1 MQGVTKQYLRGKDM
15 GNNKFGNPF
24 KETMNLYL
32 IVIAILVVSIAY
44 YNLLFGVIG
53 FFLLLGLI
61 FYNWLSDRNKS
72 RKWRKYVEA
81 ISTHIDSAA
90 RYAVF
95 NLPVPLVV
103 IDLEGKIN
111 WYNSKFTEIVSENGV
126 IGKSIMSLIPVLTL
140 DQFKNGEQQEG
151 VKIGDR
157 VFNVFANMVNLEDE
171 TPQNFIIMLYWFDV
185 TPYTD
190 LKRRFDSEK
199 PVLAL
204 INVDNFE
211 DVMNET
217 KEEKIPFVTSEIEK
231 RINLWATRMNALIKR
246 YQKDKYI
253 VLFESK
259 YIETLEAKRFSI
271 LDEVREIDA
280 GNKIP
285 VTLSIGIGVNGNTPA
300 QLEEDAYSCLELAL
314 GRGGDQVVIR
324 KKNTFEFYG
333 GKTKAVEK
341 RNRVK
346 ARVIAHGFRALID
359 ESTKVIIMGHKSPD
373 MDSFGAAIGVFRCV
387 INRGKEAF
395 VVLNEV
401 NEGIETVYST
411 IKNNELYK
419 FLSSEQALELV
430 DENTLVVVVD
440 THKPSLTEC
449 PELIDETDRIVLID
463 HHRRSTE
470 FIDKAVLKYMEPYA
484 SSTSELVTEMLQYM
498 ENKPRIEK
506 EEADALLAGITV
518 DTKNFSLKT
527 GVRTF
532 DAAAY
537 LRRQGADTTRVRQ
550 LFQDDMQTFIEKAAI
565 VGTAVRYKETI
576 AISTSE
582 VQSDSIQLIAAQA
595 ADDLLDIKGIN
606 TSFVIAKK
614 TDDTVFISGRSLGDI
629 NVQVILEKLGGGGH
643 LEVAGAQF
651 KEHDIEEIKSKLIQS
666 IDQYFEEGATK

>member
-1 MQGVTKQYLRGKDM
+1 M
-15 GNNKFGNPF
+15 GNNKGNNKVNNPF

-32 IVIAILVVSIAY
+32 IVIAILVIALAY
-44 YNLLFGVIG
+44 YNSIFGIVG
-53 FFLLLGLI
+53 FLAFLSLI
-61 FYNWLSDRNKS
+61 IYNWLSDRNKS

-81 ISTHIDSAA
+81 LSTNIDSAA

-103 IDLEGKIN
+103 IDIDGKIN
-111 WYNSKFTEIVSENGV
+111 WYNSKFTEMVAEKSV
-126 IGKSIMSLIPVLTL
+126 IGKSIVTLIPSLSIE
-140 DQFKNGEQQEG
+140 QFKTGEQQEG
-151 VKIGDR
+151 IRISDKTYDVY
-157 VFNVFANMVNLEDE
+157 ANMVNLEDE
-171 TPQNFIIMLYWFDV
+171 NPQDMVIMLYWFDTTV
-185 TPYTD
+185 QTE
-190 LKRRFDSEK
+190 LKMKYDEEK

-231 RINLWATRMNALIKR
+231 RVNLWATRMNGMIKR

-253 VLFESK
+253 VIFESK
-259 YIETLEAKRFSI
+259 YLENLEAKRFSI
-271 LDEVREIDA
+271 LDEIREIDV

-285 VTLSIGIGVNGNTPA
+285 VTLSIGIGVNGKTPA
-300 QLEEDAYSCLELAL
+300 LLEEDAYASLELAL
-314 GRGGDQVVIR
+314 GRGGDQAVLR
-324 KKNTFEFYG
+324 KRNTFEFYG

-346 ARVIAHGFRALID
+346 ARVIAHGFQSLID
-359 ESTKVIIMGHKSPD
+359 ESSKVIVMGHKSPD
-373 MDSFGAAIGVFRCV
+373 MDSFGAAIGIYRGV
-387 INRGKEAF
+387 INRGKEAAI
-395 VVLNEV
+395 VLNEV
-401 NEGIETVYST
+401 TEAIEMVYQSFKDKDIYQFIT
-411 IKNNELYK
+411 
-419 FLSSEQALELV
+419 SAQAIELV
-430 DENTLVVVVD
+430 DENTMVVVVD

-449 PELIDETDRIVLID
+449 PEIIDQTNRIVLMD

-484 SSTSELVTEMLQYM
+484 SSTSELVTEILQYM

-550 LFQDDMQTFIEKAAI
+550 LFQDDLQTFIEKASI

-576 AISTSE
+576 AISTSSI
-582 VQSDSIQLIAAQA
+582 QSESIQLIAAQA

-606 TSFVIAKK
+606 ASFVIAKK
-614 TDDTVFISGRSLGDI
+614 TDDTVFISGRSLGDV
-629 NVQVILEKLGGGGH
+629 NVQIILETLGGGGH

-651 KEHDIEEIKSKLIQS
+651 KDADIEVIKEKLIKS
-666 IDQYFEEGATK
+666 IDQYYEEGASK

>member
-1 MQGVTKQYLRGKDM
+1 M
-15 GNNKFGNPF
+15 GNNKMNNPF
-24 KETMNLYL
+24 KETLNLYL
-32 IVIAILVVSIAY
+32 IVIALLVIALAY
-44 YNLLFGVIG
+44 YNSLFGIVG
-53 FFLLLGLI
+53 FLAFLSLI
-61 FYNWLSDRNKS
+61 IYNWLSDRNKS

-81 ISTHIDSAA
+81 LSTNIDSAA

-103 IDLEGKIN
+103 IDIDGKIN
-111 WYNSKFTEIVSENGV
+111 WYNSKFTDMVAEKSV
-126 IGKSIMSLIPVLTL
+126 IGKSITTLIPALAIE
-140 DQFKNGEQQEG
+140 QFKTGEQQQG
-151 VKIGDR
+151 VKISDKTYD
-157 VFNVFANMVNLEDE
+157 VHANMVNLEDDN
-171 TPQNFIIMLYWFDV
+171 PQNMVIMLYWFD
-185 TPYTD
+185 TTAHTE
-190 LKRRFDSEK
+190 LKMKYDEEK
-199 PVLAL
+199 PILAL

-231 RINLWATRMNALIKR
+231 RVNLWATRMNGMIKR

-253 VLFESK
+253 VIFEAK
-259 YIETLEAKRFSI
+259 YLENLEAKRFSI
-271 LDEVREIDA
+271 LDEVREIDV

-300 QLEEDAYSCLELAL
+300 LLEEDAYASLELAL
-314 GRGGDQVVIR
+314 GRGGDQAVLR
-324 KKNTFEFYG
+324 KRNTFEFYG

-346 ARVIAHGFRALID
+346 ARVIAHGFQSLID
-359 ESTKVIIMGHKSPD
+359 ESSKVIVMGHKSPD
-373 MDSFGAAIGVFRCV
+373 MDSFGAAIGIYRGV
-387 INRGKEAF
+387 INRGKEAAI
-395 VVLNEV
+395 VLNEV
-401 NEGIETVYST
+401 TEAIQMVFETFKDKEIYHFITSA
-411 IKNNELYK
+411 
-419 FLSSEQALELV
+419 QAIELV
-430 DENTLVVVVD
+430 DENTMVVVVD

-449 PELIDETDRIVLID
+449 PEIIDQTDRIVLMD

-484 SSTSELVTEMLQYM
+484 SSTSELVTEILQYM

-537 LRRQGADTTRVRQ
+537 LRRQGADTIRVRQ
-550 LFQDDMQTFIEKAAI
+550 LFQDDLQTFIEKASI
-565 VGTAVRYKETI
+565 VGTAVRHKETI
-576 AISTSE
+576 AISTSTI
-582 VQSDSIQLIAAQA
+582 QSESIQLIAAQA

-606 TSFVIAKK
+606 ASFVIAQKP
-614 TDDTVFISGRSLGDI
+614 DGTVFISGRSLGDV
-629 NVQVILEKLGGGGH
+629 NVQIILETLGGGGH

-651 KEHDIEEIKSKLIQS
+651 KDTDIELVKERLIQS
-666 IDQYFEEGATK
+666 IDQYYEEGASK

>member
-1 MQGVTKQYLRGKDM
+1 M
-15 GNNKFGNPF
+15 GNNKMSNPF

-32 IVIAILVVSIAY
+32 VVIAVLVIGVGY
-44 YNLLFGVIG
+44 YNT
-53 FFLLLGLI
+53 LLGLLGLLMLI
-61 FYNWLSDRNKS
+61 GLIVYNWLSDRNKS
-72 RKWRKYVEA
+72 RKWRKYIETL
-81 ISTHIDSAA
+81 STNIDSAA

-103 IDLEGKIN
+103 IDIDGKIN
-111 WYNSKFTEIVSENGV
+111 WYNSKFTDMVSEKSV
-126 IGKSIMSLIPVLTL
+126 IGKSIISLIPALAL
-140 DQFKNGEQQEG
+140 DQFKSGEQQEG
-151 VKIGDR
+151 IKIGDKT
-157 VFNVFANMVNLEDE
+157 FNVFANMVNLEDE
-171 TPQNFIIMLYWFDV
+171 TPQNMVIMLYWFD
-185 TPYTD
+185 TTQLTQ
-190 LKRRFDSEK
+190 LKMNYEEEK
-199 PVLAL
+199 HIMAL

-217 KEEKIPFVTSEIEK
+217 KEDKIPFVTSEIEK
-231 RINLWATRMNALIKR
+231 RINLWASRMNAMIKR
-246 YQKDKYI
+246 YSKDKYI

-259 YIETLEAKRFSI
+259 YLENLEAKRFSI
-271 LDEVREIDA
+271 LDEVREIDV

-285 VTLSIGIGVNGNTPA
+285 VTLSVGIGVNGKTPIS
-300 QLEEDAYSCLELAL
+300 LEEDAYACLELAL

-359 ESTKVIIMGHKSPD
+359 ESSKVIIMGHKSPD
-373 MDSFGAAIGVFRCV
+373 MDSFGSALGVYRCV

-395 VVLNEV
+395 IVLNEV
-401 NEGIETVYST
+401 TEGIQTLHATVKDKGIYQLITSVQSKD
-411 IKNNELYK
+411 I
-419 FLSSEQALELV
+419 V
-430 DENTLVVVVD
+430 DDNTLIVVVD

-449 PELIDETDRIVLID
+449 PELIEENDRIVLID

-484 SSTSELVTEMLQYM
+484 SSTSELVAEIFQYM
-498 ENKPRIEK
+498 ENKPHIEK

-518 DTKNFSLKT
+518 DTKNFSIKT

-550 LFQDDMQTFIEKAAI
+550 LFQDDLQTFIDKAAI
-565 VGTAVRYKETI
+565 VGTAIRYTESI
-576 AISTSE
+576 AISTSDI
-582 VQSDSIQLIAAQA
+582 QSESIQLIAAQA

-614 TDDTVFISGRSLGDI
+614 IDGTVFISGRSLGDI
-629 NVQVILEKLGGGGH
+629 NVQVILEMLGGGGH
-643 LEVAGAQF
+643 LEIAGAQF
-651 KEHDIEEIKSKLIQS
+651 KDTNIEAIKEKLIQS
-666 IDQYFEEGATK
+666 IDQYFMEGVTK

>member
-1 MQGVTKQYLRGKDM
+1 M
-15 GNNKFGNPF
+15 GNNKMINPF

-32 IVIAILVVSIAY
+32 VVIAVLVIGVGY
-44 YNLLFGVIG
+44 YNT
-53 FFLLLGLI
+53 LLGILGLLMLI
-61 FYNWLSDRNKS
+61 GLIVYNWLSDRNKS
-72 RKWRKYVEA
+72 RKWRKYVETL
-81 ISTHIDSAA
+81 STNIDSAA

-103 IDLEGKIN
+103 IDIDGKIN
-111 WYNSKFTEIVSENGV
+111 WYNSKFTDMVSEKSV
-126 IGKSIMSLIPVLTL
+126 IGKSIISLIPALAL
-140 DQFKNGEQQEG
+140 DQFKSGEQQEG
-151 VKIGDR
+151 IKIGDKS
-157 VFNVFANMVNLEDE
+157 FNVFANMVNLEDE
-171 TPQNFIIMLYWFDV
+171 TPQNMVIMLYWFD
-185 TPYTD
+185 TTQLTQ
-190 LKRRFDSEK
+190 LKMKYDEEK
-199 PVLAL
+199 HIMAL

-217 KEEKIPFVTSEIEK
+217 KEDKIPFVTSEIEK
-231 RINLWATRMNALIKR
+231 RINLWASRMNAMIKR
-246 YQKDKYI
+246 YSKDKYI

-259 YIETLEAKRFSI
+259 YLENLEAKRFSI
-271 LDEVREIDA
+271 LDEVREIDV

-285 VTLSIGIGVNGNTPA
+285 VTLSIGIGVNGKTPIS
-300 QLEEDAYSCLELAL
+300 LEEDAYACLELAL

-359 ESTKVIIMGHKSPD
+359 ESSKVIIMGHKSPD
-373 MDSFGAAIGVFRCV
+373 MDSFGSALGVYRCV

-395 VVLNEV
+395 IVLNEV
-401 NEGIETVYST
+401 TEGIQTLHATVKDKGIYQLINS
-411 IKNNELYK
+411 I
-419 FLSSEQALELV
+419 QAV
-430 DENTLVVVVD
+430 DIVDDNTLIVVVD

-449 PELIDETDRIVLID
+449 PELIVDNDRIVLID

-484 SSTSELVTEMLQYM
+484 SSTSELVAEIFQYM
-498 ENKPRIEK
+498 ENKPHIEK

-518 DTKNFSLKT
+518 DTKNFSIKT

-550 LFQDDMQTFIEKAAI
+550 LFQDDLQTFIDKAAI
-565 VGTAVRYKETI
+565 VGTAIRYTESI
-576 AISTSE
+576 AISTSDI
-582 VQSDSIQLIAAQA
+582 QSESIQLIAAQA

-614 TDDTVFISGRSLGDI
+614 MDGTVFISGRSLGDI
-629 NVQVILEKLGGGGH
+629 NVQVILEMLGGGGH
-643 LEVAGAQF
+643 LEIAGAQF
-651 KEHDIEEIKSKLIQS
+651 KDTNIEAIKDKLIQS
-666 IDQYFEEGATK
+666 IDQYFMEGVTK

>member
-1 MQGVTKQYLRGKDM
+1 M
-15 GNNKFGNPF
+15 GNNKMGNPF

-32 IVIAILVVSIAY
+32 IVIAVLVLVISFYNILLGI
-44 YNLLFGVIG
+44 GG
-53 FFLLLGLI
+53 FFTLLALI
-61 FYNWLSDRNKS
+61 FYNWYSDRLKS

-81 ISTHIDSAA
+81 ISTSIDSAA
-90 RYAVF
+90 KYAVF

-103 IDLEGKIN
+103 IDLDGKIN
-111 WYNSKFTEIVSENGV
+111 WYNSKFSDVITETNV
-126 IGKSIMSLIPVLTL
+126 IGNSIISLVPSLTL
-140 DQFKNGEQQEG
+140 EQFKSGEQQEG
-151 VKIGDR
+151 IKIGDKT
-157 VFNVFANMVNLEDE
+157 FNVFANLVNLEDE
-171 TPQNFIIMLYWFDV
+171 NPQNMIIMLYWFE
-185 TPYTD
+185 TTAYTD
-190 LKRRFDSEK
+190 LKHRYNDEK

-231 RINLWATRMNALIKR
+231 RVNLWAMRMNGMIKR

-253 VLFESK
+253 VIFESK
-259 YIETLEAKRFSI
+259 YIENLEAKRFSI
-271 LDEVREIDA
+271 LDEVREIDV

-285 VTLSIGIGVNGNTPA
+285 VTLSIGIGVNGTTPA
-300 QLEEDAYSCLELAL
+300 MLEEDAFACLELAL

-359 ESTKVIIMGHKSPD
+359 ESSKVSIIGHKTPD
-373 MDSFGAAIGVFRCV
+373 MDSFGSTIGLYRCV
-387 INRGKEAF
+387 ANRGKEGYI
-395 VVLNEV
+395 VLSEV
-401 NEGIETVYST
+401 NEGIETVFQT
-411 IKNNELYK
+411 IKDKDLYQFVTPLQAVELM
-419 FLSSEQALELV
+419 
-430 DENTLVVVVD
+430 DENAMLVVVD

-449 PELIDETDRIVLID
+449 PELIDMTDRVVLID

-484 SSTSELVTEMLQYM
+484 SSTSELVTEILQYM
-498 ENKPRIEK
+498 ENKPRLEK

-537 LRRQGADTTRVRQ
+537 LRRQGADTIRVRQ
-550 LFQDDMQTFIEKAAI
+550 LFQDDMQTFVEKAAI
-565 VGTAVRYKETI
+565 VGTAMRHRESI
-576 AISTSE
+576 AISTTEIESE
-582 VQSDSIQLIAAQA
+582 SIQLIAAQA

-606 TSFVIAKK
+606 ASFVIAKK
-614 TDDTVFISGRSLGDI
+614 SDGSVFISGRSLGDI

-651 KEHDIEEIKSKLIQS
+651 KDTDVNSVKESLIKS
-666 IDQYFEEGATK
+666 IDQYFEEGA

>member
-1 MQGVTKQYLRGKDM
+1 M
-15 GNNKFGNPF
+15 GNNKMINPF

-32 IVIAILVVSIAY
+32 VVIAVLVIGVGY
-44 YNLLFGVIG
+44 YNT
-53 FFLLLGLI
+53 LLGILGLLMLI
-61 FYNWLSDRNKS
+61 GLIVYNWLSDRNKS
-72 RKWRKYVEA
+72 RKWRKYIETL
-81 ISTHIDSAA
+81 STNIDSAA

-103 IDLEGKIN
+103 IDIDGKIN
-111 WYNSKFTEIVSENGV
+111 WYNSKFTDMVSEKSV
-126 IGKSIMSLIPVLTL
+126 IGKSIISLIPALAL
-140 DQFKNGEQQEG
+140 DQFKSGEQQEG
-151 VKIGDR
+151 IKIGDKS
-157 VFNVFANMVNLEDE
+157 FNVFANMVNLEDE
-171 TPQNFIIMLYWFDV
+171 TPQNMVIMLYWFD
-185 TPYTD
+185 TTQLTQ
-190 LKRRFDSEK
+190 LKMKYDEEK
-199 PVLAL
+199 HIMAL

-217 KEEKIPFVTSEIEK
+217 KEDKIPFVTSEIEK
-231 RINLWATRMNALIKR
+231 RINLWASRMNAMIKR
-246 YQKDKYI
+246 YSKDKYI

-259 YIETLEAKRFSI
+259 YLENLEAKRFSI
-271 LDEVREIDA
+271 LDEVREIDV

-285 VTLSIGIGVNGNTPA
+285 VTLSIGIGVNGKTPIS
-300 QLEEDAYSCLELAL
+300 LEEDAYACLELAL

-359 ESTKVIIMGHKSPD
+359 ESSKVIIMGHKSPD
-373 MDSFGAAIGVFRCV
+373 MDSFGSALGVYRCV

-395 VVLNEV
+395 IVLNEV
-401 NEGIETVYST
+401 TEGIQTLHATVKDKGIYQLINS
-411 IKNNELYK
+411 I
-419 FLSSEQALELV
+419 QAV
-430 DENTLVVVVD
+430 DIVDDNTLIVVVD

-449 PELIDETDRIVLID
+449 PELIVDNDRIVLID

-484 SSTSELVTEMLQYM
+484 SSTSELVAEIFQYM
-498 ENKPRIEK
+498 ENKPHIEK

-518 DTKNFSLKT
+518 DTKNFSIKT

-550 LFQDDMQTFIEKAAI
+550 LFQDDLQTFIDKAAI
-565 VGTAVRYKETI
+565 VGTAIRYTESI
-576 AISTSE
+576 AISTSDI
-582 VQSDSIQLIAAQA
+582 QSESIQLIAAQA

-614 TDDTVFISGRSLGDI
+614 MDGTVFISGRSLGDI
-629 NVQVILEKLGGGGH
+629 NVQVILEMLGGGGH
-643 LEVAGAQF
+643 LEIAGAQF
-651 KEHDIEEIKSKLIQS
+651 KDTNIEAIKDKLIQS
-666 IDQYFEEGATK
+666 IDQYFMEGVTK

>member
-1 MQGVTKQYLRGKDM
+1 M
-15 GNNKFGNPF
+15 GNNKMNNPF
-24 KETMNLYL
+24 KETLNLYL
-32 IVIAILVVSIAY
+32 IVIALLVIALAY
-44 YNLLFGVIG
+44 YNSLFGIVG
-53 FFLLLGLI
+53 FLAFLSLI
-61 FYNWLSDRNKS
+61 IYNWLSDRNKS

-81 ISTHIDSAA
+81 LSTNIDSAA

-103 IDLEGKIN
+103 IDIDGKIN
-111 WYNSKFTEIVSENGV
+111 WYNSKFTDMVAEKSV
-126 IGKSIMSLIPVLTL
+126 IGKSITTLIPALAIE
-140 DQFKNGEQQEG
+140 QFKTGEQQQG
-151 VKIGDR
+151 VKISDKTYD
-157 VFNVFANMVNLEDE
+157 VDANMVNLEDDN
-171 TPQNFIIMLYWFDV
+171 PQNMVIMLYWFD
-185 TPYTD
+185 TTAHTE
-190 LKRRFDSEK
+190 LKMKYDEEK
-199 PVLAL
+199 PILAL

-231 RINLWATRMNALIKR
+231 RVNLWATRMNGMIKR

-253 VLFESK
+253 VIFEAK
-259 YIETLEAKRFSI
+259 YLENLEAKRFSI
-271 LDEVREIDA
+271 LDEVREIDV

-300 QLEEDAYSCLELAL
+300 LLEEDAYASLELAL
-314 GRGGDQVVIR
+314 GRGGDQAVLR
-324 KKNTFEFYG
+324 KRNTFEFYG

-346 ARVIAHGFRALID
+346 ARVIAHGFQSLID
-359 ESTKVIIMGHKSPD
+359 ESSKVIVMGHKSPD
-373 MDSFGAAIGVFRCV
+373 MDSFGAAIGIYRGV
-387 INRGKEAF
+387 INRGKEAAI
-395 VVLNEV
+395 VLNEV
-401 NEGIETVYST
+401 TEAIQMVFETFKDKEIYHFITSA
-411 IKNNELYK
+411 
-419 FLSSEQALELV
+419 QAIELV
-430 DENTLVVVVD
+430 DENTMVVVVD

-449 PELIDETDRIVLID
+449 PEIIDQTDRIVLMD

-484 SSTSELVTEMLQYM
+484 SSTSELVTEILQYM

-537 LRRQGADTTRVRQ
+537 LRRQGADTIRVRQ
-550 LFQDDMQTFIEKAAI
+550 LFQDDLQTFIEKASI
-565 VGTAVRYKETI
+565 VGTAVRHKETI
-576 AISTSE
+576 AISTSTI
-582 VQSDSIQLIAAQA
+582 QSESIQLIAAQA

-606 TSFVIAKK
+606 ASFVIAQKP
-614 TDDTVFISGRSLGDI
+614 DGTVFISGRSLGDV
-629 NVQVILEKLGGGGH
+629 NVQIILETLGGGGH

-651 KEHDIEEIKSKLIQS
+651 KDTDIELVKERLIQS
-666 IDQYFEEGATK
+666 IDQYYEEGASK

>member
-1 MQGVTKQYLRGKDM
+1 M
-15 GNNKFGNPF
+15 GNNKMNNPF
-24 KETMNLYL
+24 KETLNLYL
-32 IVIAILVVSIAY
+32 IVIALLVIALAY
-44 YNLLFGVIG
+44 YNSLFGIVG
-53 FFLLLGLI
+53 FLAFLSLI
-61 FYNWLSDRNKS
+61 IYNWLSDRNKS

-81 ISTHIDSAA
+81 LSTNIDSAA

-103 IDLEGKIN
+103 IDIDGKIN
-111 WYNSKFTEIVSENGV
+111 WYNSKFTDMVAEKSV
-126 IGKSIMSLIPVLTL
+126 IGKSITTLIPALAIE
-140 DQFKNGEQQEG
+140 QFKTGEQQQG
-151 VKIGDR
+151 VKISDKTYD
-157 VFNVFANMVNLEDE
+157 VHANMVNLEDDN
-171 TPQNFIIMLYWFDV
+171 PQNMVIMLYWFD
-185 TPYTD
+185 TTAHTE
-190 LKRRFDSEK
+190 LKMKYDEEK
-199 PVLAL
+199 PILAL

-231 RINLWATRMNALIKR
+231 RVNLWATRMNGMIKR

-253 VLFESK
+253 VIFEAK
-259 YIETLEAKRFSI
+259 YLENLEAKRFSI
-271 LDEVREIDA
+271 LDEVREIDV

-300 QLEEDAYSCLELAL
+300 LLEEDAYASLELAL
-314 GRGGDQVVIR
+314 GRGGDQAVLR
-324 KKNTFEFYG
+324 KRNTFEFYG

-346 ARVIAHGFRALID
+346 ARVIAHGFQSLID
-359 ESTKVIIMGHKSPD
+359 ESSKVIVMGHKSPD
-373 MDSFGAAIGVFRCV
+373 MDSFGAAIGIYRGV
-387 INRGKEAF
+387 INRGKEAAI
-395 VVLNEV
+395 VLNEV
-401 NEGIETVYST
+401 TEAIQMVFETFKDKEIYHFITSA
-411 IKNNELYK
+411 
-419 FLSSEQALELV
+419 QAIELV
-430 DENTLVVVVD
+430 DENTMVVVVD

-449 PELIDETDRIVLID
+449 PEIIDQTDRVVLMD

-484 SSTSELVTEMLQYM
+484 SSTSELVTEILQYM

-537 LRRQGADTTRVRQ
+537 LRRQGADTIRVRQ
-550 LFQDDMQTFIEKAAI
+550 LFQDDLQTFIEKASI
-565 VGTAVRYKETI
+565 VGTAVRHKETI
-576 AISTSE
+576 AISTSTI
-582 VQSDSIQLIAAQA
+582 QSESIQLIAAQA

-606 TSFVIAKK
+606 ASFVIAQKP
-614 TDDTVFISGRSLGDI
+614 DGTVFISGRSLGDV
-629 NVQVILEKLGGGGH
+629 NVQIILETLGGGGH

-651 KEHDIEEIKSKLIQS
+651 KDTDIELVKERLIQS
-666 IDQYFEEGATK
+666 IDQYYEEGASK

>member
-1 MQGVTKQYLRGKDM
+1 M
-15 GNNKFGNPF
+15 GNNKMINPF

-32 IVIAILVVSIAY
+32 VVIGVLVIGVGY
-44 YNLLFGVIG
+44 YNT
-53 FFLLLGLI
+53 LLGILGLLMLI
-61 FYNWLSDRNKS
+61 GLIVYNWLSDRNKS
-72 RKWRKYVEA
+72 RKWRKYIETL
-81 ISTHIDSAA
+81 STNIDSAA

-103 IDLEGKIN
+103 IDIDGKIN
-111 WYNSKFTEIVSENGV
+111 WYNSKFTDMVSEKSV
-126 IGKSIMSLIPVLTL
+126 IGKSIISLIPALAL
-140 DQFKNGEQQEG
+140 DQFKSGEQQEG
-151 VKIGDR
+151 IKIGDKS
-157 VFNVFANMVNLEDE
+157 FNVFANMVNLEDE
-171 TPQNFIIMLYWFDV
+171 TPQNMVIMLYWFD
-185 TPYTD
+185 TTQLTQ
-190 LKRRFDSEK
+190 LKMKYEEEK
-199 PVLAL
+199 HFMAL

-217 KEEKIPFVTSEIEK
+217 KEDKIPFVTSEIEK
-231 RINLWATRMNALIKR
+231 RINLWASRMNAMIKR
-246 YQKDKYI
+246 YSKDKYI

-259 YIETLEAKRFSI
+259 YLENLEAKRFSI
-271 LDEVREIDA
+271 LDEVREIDV

-285 VTLSIGIGVNGNTPA
+285 VTLSIGIGVNGKTPIS
-300 QLEEDAYSCLELAL
+300 LEEDAYACLELAL

-359 ESTKVIIMGHKSPD
+359 ESSKVIIMGHKSPD
-373 MDSFGAAIGVFRCV
+373 MDSFGSALGVYRCV

-395 VVLNEV
+395 IVLNEV
-401 NEGIETVYST
+401 TEGIQTLHETVKDKGIYQLINSA
-411 IKNNELYK
+411 
-419 FLSSEQALELV
+419 QAV
-430 DENTLVVVVD
+430 DIVDDNTLIVVVD

-449 PELIDETDRIVLID
+449 PELIEDNDRIVLID

-484 SSTSELVTEMLQYM
+484 SSTSELVAEIFQYM
-498 ENKPRIEK
+498 ENKPHIEK

-518 DTKNFSLKT
+518 DTKNFSIKT

-550 LFQDDMQTFIEKAAI
+550 LFQDDLQTFIDKAAI
-565 VGTAVRYKETI
+565 VGTAIRYTESI
-576 AISTSE
+576 AISTSDI
-582 VQSDSIQLIAAQA
+582 QSESIQLIAAQA
-595 ADDLLDIKGIN
+595 ADDLLDIKGIS

-614 TDDTVFISGRSLGDI
+614 MDGTVFISGRSLGDI
-629 NVQVILEKLGGGGH
+629 NVQVILEMLGGGGH
-643 LEVAGAQF
+643 LEIAGAQF
-651 KEHDIEEIKSKLIQS
+651 KDTNIEAIKEKLIQS
-666 IDQYFEEGATK
+666 IDQYFMEGVTK

>member
-1 MQGVTKQYLRGKDM
+1 M
-15 GNNKFGNPF
+15 GNNKMGNPF
-24 KETMNLYL
+24 KETLNLYL
-32 IVIAILVVSIAY
+32 IVIAMLVLGIALYNILLGIA
-44 YNLLFGVIG
+44 G
-53 FFLLLGLI
+53 FFMLVGLI
-61 FYNWLSDRNKS
+61 FYHWYSDQLKS

-81 ISTHIDSAA
+81 ISSSIDSAA
-90 RYAVF
+90 KYAVF

-103 IDLEGKIN
+103 IDFDGKIN
-111 WYNSKFTEIVSENGV
+111 WYNSKFTEVITESSV
-126 IGKSIMSLIPVLTL
+126 IGNSIVSLIPSLTL
-140 DQFKNGEQQEG
+140 EQFKSGEQQEG
-151 VKIGDR
+151 IKIGEKT
-157 VFNVFANMVNLEDE
+157 FNVFANLVNLEDE
-171 TPQNFIIMLYWFDV
+171 NPQNMIIMLYWFE
-185 TPYTD
+185 TTAYIE
-190 LKRRFDSEK
+190 LKHRYHDEK

-231 RINLWATRMNALIKR
+231 RMNLWAMRMNGMIKR

-253 VLFESK
+253 VIFESK
-259 YIETLEAKRFSI
+259 YIENLEAKRFSI
-271 LDEVREIDA
+271 LDEIREIDV

-285 VTLSIGIGVNGNTPA
+285 VTLSVGIGVNGSTPA
-300 QLEEDAYSCLELAL
+300 MLEEDAFACLELAL

-359 ESTKVIIMGHKSPD
+359 ESSKVFIMGHKTPD
-373 MDSFGAAIGVFRCV
+373 MDSFGAAIGIFRCV
-387 INRGKEAF
+387 ANRGKEGF
-395 VVLNEV
+395 IVLTEV
-401 NEGIETVYST
+401 NEGIETVYNT
-411 IKNNELYK
+411 IRDKDIYK
-419 FLSSEQALELV
+419 FVTPQQAIDLM
-430 DENTLVVVVD
+430 DENAMVVVVD

-449 PELIDETDRIVLID
+449 PELLDLTDRVVLMD

-484 SSTSELVTEMLQYM
+484 SSTSELVTEILQYM
-498 ENKPRIEK
+498 ENKPRLEK

-537 LRRQGADTTRVRQ
+537 LRRQGADTIRVRQ
-550 LFQDDMQTFIEKAAI
+550 LFQDDMQTFVEKAAI
-565 VGTAVRYKETI
+565 VGTAIRHRDSI
-576 AISTSE
+576 AISTAE
-582 VQSDSIQLIAAQA
+582 VESDSIQLIAAQA

-606 TSFVIAKK
+606 ASFVIARKS
-614 TDDTVFISGRSLGDI
+614 DGSVFISGRSLGDI
-629 NVQVILEKLGGGGH
+629 NVQVILERLGGGGH

-651 KEHDIEEIKSKLIQS
+651 KDTDIITVKDKLIKS
-666 IDQYFEEGATK
+666 IDQYFEEGV

>member
-1 MQGVTKQYLRGKDM
+1 M
-15 GNNKFGNPF
+15 GNNKMINPF

-32 IVIAILVVSIAY
+32 VVIAVLVIGVGY
-44 YNLLFGVIG
+44 YNT
-53 FFLLLGLI
+53 LLGILGLLMLI
-61 FYNWLSDRNKS
+61 GLIVYNWLSDRNKS
-72 RKWRKYVEA
+72 RKWRKYVETL
-81 ISTHIDSAA
+81 STNIDSAA

-103 IDLEGKIN
+103 IDIDGKIN
-111 WYNSKFTEIVSENGV
+111 WYNSKFTDMVSEKSV
-126 IGKSIMSLIPVLTL
+126 IGKSIISLIPALAL
-140 DQFKNGEQQEG
+140 DQFKSGEQQEG
-151 VKIGDR
+151 IKIGDKS
-157 VFNVFANMVNLEDE
+157 FNVFANMVNLEDE
-171 TPQNFIIMLYWFDV
+171 TPQNMVIMLYWFD
-185 TPYTD
+185 TTQLTQ
-190 LKRRFDSEK
+190 LKMKYDEEK
-199 PVLAL
+199 HIMAL

-217 KEEKIPFVTSEIEK
+217 KEDKIPFVTSEIEK
-231 RINLWATRMNALIKR
+231 RINLWASRMNAMIKR
-246 YQKDKYI
+246 YSKDKYI

-259 YIETLEAKRFSI
+259 YLENLEAKRFSI
-271 LDEVREIDA
+271 LDEVREIDV

-285 VTLSIGIGVNGNTPA
+285 VTLSIGIGVNGKTPIS
-300 QLEEDAYSCLELAL
+300 LEEDAYACLELAL

-359 ESTKVIIMGHKSPD
+359 ESSKVIIMGHKSPD
-373 MDSFGAAIGVFRCV
+373 MDSFGSALGVYRCV

-395 VVLNEV
+395 IVLNEV
-401 NEGIETVYST
+401 TEGIQTLHATVKDKGIYQLINS
-411 IKNNELYK
+411 I
-419 FLSSEQALELV
+419 QAV
-430 DENTLVVVVD
+430 DIVDDNTLIVVVD

-449 PELIDETDRIVLID
+449 PELIVDNDRIVLID

-484 SSTSELVTEMLQYM
+484 SSTSELVAEIFQYM
-498 ENKPRIEK
+498 ENKPYIEK

-518 DTKNFSLKT
+518 DTKNFSIKT

-550 LFQDDMQTFIEKAAI
+550 LFQDDLQTFIDKAAI
-565 VGTAVRYKETI
+565 VGTAIRYTESI
-576 AISTSE
+576 AISTSDI
-582 VQSDSIQLIAAQA
+582 QSESIQLIAAQA

-606 TSFVIAKK
+606 TSFVIARKM
-614 TDDTVFISGRSLGDI
+614 DGTVFISGRSIGDI
-629 NVQVILEKLGGGGH
+629 NVQVILEMLGGGGH
-643 LEVAGAQF
+643 LEIAGAQF
-651 KEHDIEEIKSKLIQS
+651 KDTNIEAIKDKLIQS
-666 IDQYFEEGATK
+666 IDQYFMEGVTK

>member
-1 MQGVTKQYLRGKDM
+1 M
-15 GNNKFGNPF
+15 GNNKMGNPF

-32 IVIAILVVSIAY
+32 IVIAVLVLVISFYNILLGI
-44 YNLLFGVIG
+44 GG
-53 FFLLLGLI
+53 FFTLLALI
-61 FYNWLSDRNKS
+61 FYNWYSDRLKS

-81 ISTHIDSAA
+81 ISTSIDSAA
-90 RYAVF
+90 KYAVF

-103 IDLEGKIN
+103 IDLDGKIN
-111 WYNSKFTEIVSENGV
+111 WYNSKFSDVITETNV
-126 IGKSIMSLIPVLTL
+126 IGNSIISLVPSLTL
-140 DQFKNGEQQEG
+140 EQFKSGEQQEG
-151 VKIGDR
+151 IKIGDKT
-157 VFNVFANMVNLEDE
+157 FNVFANLVNLEDE
-171 TPQNFIIMLYWFDV
+171 NPQNMIIMLYWFE
-185 TPYTD
+185 TTAYTD
-190 LKRRFDSEK
+190 LKHRYNDEK

-231 RINLWATRMNALIKR
+231 RVNLWAMRMNGMIKR

-253 VLFESK
+253 VIFESK
-259 YIETLEAKRFSI
+259 YIENLEAKRFSI
-271 LDEVREIDA
+271 LDEVREIDV

-285 VTLSIGIGVNGNTPA
+285 VTLSIGIGVNGTTPA
-300 QLEEDAYSCLELAL
+300 MLEEDAFACLELAL

-359 ESTKVIIMGHKSPD
+359 ESSKVFIMGHKTPD
-373 MDSFGAAIGVFRCV
+373 MDSFGSAIGIYRCV
-387 INRGKEAF
+387 ANRGKEGYI
-395 VVLNEV
+395 VLSEV
-401 NEGIETVYST
+401 NEGIETVYQT
-411 IKNNELYK
+411 IKDKDLYQFVSPLQAVELM
-419 FLSSEQALELV
+419 
-430 DENTLVVVVD
+430 DENAMLVVVD

-449 PELIDETDRIVLID
+449 PELIDMTDRVVLID

-484 SSTSELVTEMLQYM
+484 SSTSELVTEILQYM
-498 ENKPRIEK
+498 ENKPRLEK

-537 LRRQGADTTRVRQ
+537 LRRQGADTIRVRQ
-550 LFQDDMQTFIEKAAI
+550 LFQDDMQTFVEKAAI
-565 VGTAVRYKETI
+565 VGTAMRHRESI
-576 AISTSE
+576 AISTTEIESE
-582 VQSDSIQLIAAQA
+582 SIQLIAAQA

-606 TSFVIAKK
+606 ASFVIAKK
-614 TDDTVFISGRSLGDI
+614 SDGSVFISGRSLGDI

-651 KEHDIEEIKSKLIQS
+651 KDTDVNSVKESLIKS
-666 IDQYFEEGATK
+666 IDQYFEEGA